1 MKAKQR
7 SNIERPTDV
16 VGHGTCTPGKILSG
30 YLWDRCPKSGV
41 WQTRGYCSQSSLG
54 TQRKEIPFPKHQL
67 SQHPL
72 PPSRATADAKGQRDT
87 KKKKKVSRC
96 LQHSI
101 LSPAARQALPAGQ
114 PWVTSPLCIGSQCSR
129 GQKTRGLWR
138 WIPAAPKSAQTHAGP
153 PSRQVPVAADPL
165 SAPQPAPPLPWL
177 MAALNE
183 RSRDRLRIYECA
195 GEEGRD
201 IMWQ

>member
-1 MKAKQR
+1 MWWDMGHAHQVR
-7 SNIERPTDV
+7 S
-16 VGHGTCTPGKILSG
+16 
-30 YLWDRCPKSGV
+30 
-41 WQTRGYCSQSSLG
+41 
-54 TQRKEIPFPKHQL
+54 
-67 SQHPL
+67 
-72 PPSRATADAKGQRDT
+72 SRATYGTGVLSRVSGRLGVTAAEAPWGPRERKFPFPNTNSPNTPSSPAGRQQTPKDNGALK

-165 SAPQPAPPLPWL
+165 SAPQPAQPLPWL
-177 MAALNE
+177 MATLNE